1 MDHQEELRG
10 FLISRRARLTP
21 EDAGMT
27 PFPGIRRVAG
37 MRREEV
43 AYLAGIS
50 VDYHTRLERGRVQ
63 GISEE
68 ILVAVSRALRLD
80 DVEHE
85 HLLRLVQA
93 LRPQSA
99 RRAPARRP
107 SAPEGDGFL
116 QRVVDEIDAPAFVQ
130 NSRLDIVA
138 ANRIG
143 WKLFPHAEQHIALGD
158 GTRFNAM
165 RFQVLDPRAKDFY
178 VDWDLAVRNGTA
190 VLHEAAGRQ
199 QGDKVLFALIGE
211 LSARSE
217 HFRSLWASHD
227 VLRYRRSPKRY
238 HHPLVG
244 DVVVDSQSFTVDK
257 DPDLSLLVYKVEP
270 DSPTADAMAILGG
283 WAADSPGPVPAAVP
297 HDGTT
302 P

>member
-10 FLISRRARLTP
+10 FLISRRARLSP

-27 PFPGIRRVAG
+27 PFPGMRRVAG

-50 VDYHTRLERGRVQ
+50 VDYYTRLERGRVQ

-85 HLLRLVQA
+85 HLLRLVQS
-93 LRPQSA
+93 LRPGA
-99 RRAPARRP
+99 ERRTRRRRTAPREP
-107 SAPEGDGFL
+107 DGSL
-116 QRVVDEIDAPAFVQ
+116 QRLIDTISGPAYLQ
-130 NSRLDIVA
+130 NSRLDILA

-143 WKLFPHAEQHIALGD
+143 WKLFPHAEQHLAQND
-158 GTRFNAM
+158 GTPFNSL

-178 VDWDLAVRNGTA
+178 EDWELAVRNGTA
-190 VLHEAAGRQ
+190 ALHEAAGRQ
-199 QGDKVLFALIGE
+199 QGDKELFALIGE

-217 HFRSLWASHD
+217 HFRTLWASHD

-244 DVVVDSQSFTVDK
+244 EVVFDAQSFTVDA
-257 DPDLSLLVYKVEP
+257 DPDLSLLVYMVEP
-270 DSPTADAMAILGG
+270 GSPTADAMRILEG
-283 WAADSPGPVPAAVP
+283 WTAAPAVVPS
-297 HDGTT
+297 DTEGEREG
-302 P
+302 